1 MPGSGESWLSDGR
14 DCDEAGGWCGGA
26 VVRWCGGA
34 VVRWCGGCAC
44 LDFLGMGLRPLRLD
58 LGALYGIIALPETRG
73 KDTR

>member
-26 VVRWCGGA
+26 VVRWL
-34 VVRWCGGCAC
+34 C
-44 LDFLGMGLRPLRLD
+44 LFGFFGDGPRPLRLD
-58 LGALYGIIALPETRG
+58 FTVLYGIIALPETRG